1 MAVND
6 PNFEE
11 NVKLSFIKM
20 KEHANNLELRM
31 KDLEGKMIEILEM
44 FTILKTNVDIK
55 LTLKEEKREEI
66 NEFSDNSIGNE
77 GVQASKQASEQ
88 ATKQASTQAITKQA
102 STLTDPKEIE
112 TLFKSIPKKQFLTF
126 LTIYQL
132 EEEKQTVTY
141 RSVAEKLNLSESC
154 TRAYVV
160 SLIQKKVPLIKK
172 KVNNRVTILT
182 IPQNFKDLEL
192 YPKLLN
198 LFYRLDSG
206 QSRLI

>member
-20 KEHANNLELRM
+20 KEHANSLELRM

-112 TLFKSIPKKQFLTF
+112 TLFKSIPKVVALA
-126 LTIYQL
+126 L
-132 EEEKQTVTY
+132 EIPPATGMWFW
-141 RSVAEKLNLSESC
+141 
-154 TRAYVV
+154 
-160 SLIQKKVPLIKK
+160 SLISCSTINHLF
-172 KVNNRVTILT
+172 VNEHFARRI
-182 IPQNFKDLEL
+182 
-192 YPKLLN
+192 
-198 LFYRLDSG
+198 SH
-206 QSRLI
+206 